1 LSNWHDFN
9 GSVEYTDFTALPP
22 ASDPY
27 KPLLYVN
34 EPYPGVEWSRGV
46 LDMAEAMKENRPQ
59 RITAAQ
65 AAHVVDIVCGI
76 QEASREGRRVEITSE
91 FPQPAPMAWAK

>member
-9 GSVEYTDFTALPP
+9 GSVEYTDF
-22 ASDPY
+22 
-27 KPLLYVN
+27 
-34 EPYPGVEWSRGV
+34 
-46 LDMAEAMKENRPQ
+46 KENRPQ

-76 QEASREGRRVEITSE
+76 EEASREGRRVEITSE
-91 FPQPAPMAWAK
+91 FPQPTPWRGPNSGSLLKEENYA